1 MISEVR
7 TNRMVKDQVGG
18 GRRVLKMENGEDGGK
33 ILNMDKVD
41 KEGKV
46 DKEEEEVAEWREQI
60 ERAIRKVDIGQ
71 YFGFFISSC
80 CFLSYLR
87 IFFLRWTRGGSTA

>member
-1 MISEVR
+1 
-7 TNRMVKDQVGG
+7 MVKDQVGG
-18 GRRVLKMENGEDGGK
+18 GRKVLKMENGEDGGK
-33 ILNMDKVD
+33 ILNKDSQG
-41 KEGKV
+41 KEGKEGKE

-71 YFGFFISSC
+71 FFGVFISSC
-80 CFLSYLR
+80 CYFSSLG

>member
-1 MISEVR
+1 
-7 TNRMVKDQVGG
+7 MVKDQVGG
-18 GRRVLKMENGEDGGK
+18 GRRALKMENGEDRGK
-33 ILNMDKVD
+33 ILNMDREGKENKMD
-41 KEGKV
+41 KE

-71 YFGFFISSC
+71 FFGFLIFSC
-80 CFLSYLR
+80 CYFSSLR

>member
-1 MISEVR
+1 
-7 TNRMVKDQVGG
+7 MVKDQVDG

-33 ILNMDKVD
+33 IWNMDRQGKEDKVEKVD
-41 KEGKV
+41 KV

-71 YFGFFISSC
+71 
-80 CFLSYLR
+80 FLDFLFLPAA
-87 IFFLRWTRGGSTA
+87 IFLL

>member
-1 MISEVR
+1 
-7 TNRMVKDQVGG
+7 MVKDQVGG
-18 GRRVLKMENGEDGGK
+18 GRRVLKMENGEDEGK
-33 ILNMDKVD
+33 ILNMDREGKEDKVD
-41 KEGKV
+41 KV

-71 YFGFFISSC
+71 FFGFLIFSC
-80 CFLSYLR
+80 CYFSSLR

>member
-1 MISEVR
+1 
-7 TNRMVKDQVGG
+7 MVKDQVGG
-18 GRRVLKMENGEDGGK
+18 GRRALKMENGEDGGK
-33 ILNMDKVD
+33 ILNMDREGKVD
-41 KEGKV
+41 KE

-71 YFGFFISSC
+71 FFGFLIFSC
-80 CFLSYLR
+80 CYFSSLR

>member
-1 MISEVR
+1 
-7 TNRMVKDQVGG
+7 MVKDQVGG
-18 GRRVLKMENGEDGGK
+18 GRKVLKMENGEDGGK
-33 ILNMDKVD
+33 ILNKDSQGKEG

-71 YFGFFISSC
+71 
-80 CFLSYLR
+80 FLDFLFLPAA
-87 IFFLRWTRGGSTA
+87 IFLL

>member
-1 MISEVR
+1 
-7 TNRMVKDQVGG
+7 MVKDQVGG

-71 YFGFFISSC
+71 
-80 CFLSYLR
+80 FLDFLFLPAA
-87 IFFLRWTRGGSTA
+87 IFLL

>member
-1 MISEVR
+1 
-7 TNRMVKDQVGG
+7 MVKDQVGG

-33 ILNMDKVD
+33 ILNMDREGKED
-41 KEGKV
+41 KE

-71 YFGFFISSC
+71 FFGFLIFSC
-80 CFLSYLR
+80 CYFSCLR
-87 IFFLRWTRGGSTA
+87 IFFVRWTRGGSTA

>member
-1 MISEVR
+1 
-7 TNRMVKDQVGG
+7 MVKDQVGG
-18 GRRVLKMENGEDGGK
+18 ARRVLKMENGEDGGK

-71 YFGFFISSC
+71 FFWIS
-80 CFLSYLR
+80 Y
-87 IFFLRWTRGGSTA
+87 FFLLLFFFF

>member
-1 MISEVR
+1 
-7 TNRMVKDQVGG
+7 MVKDQVGG

-33 ILNMDKVD
+33 ILNMDKEDKMDKVD
-41 KEGKV
+41 KE

-60 ERAIRKVDIGQ
+60 ERAIRKVDIGHLLD
-71 YFGFFISSC
+71 FFIFSC
-80 CFLSYLR
+80 CYFSSLR

>member
-1 MISEVR
+1 
-7 TNRMVKDQVGG
+7 MVKDQVGG

-33 ILNMDKVD
+33 ILNMDKEDKMDKVD
-41 KEGKV
+41 KE

-71 YFGFFISSC
+71 FFGFFIFSC
-80 CFLSYLR
+80 CHFSSLR